1 MVKARKTPK
10 GSDDPEIRLKVRVRQ
25 FAIPPVRDALVIGR
39 QSPVGCVAMK
49 RCIGLLSPDPFEDI
63 HIPDHPIV
71 SDLIVRR
78 HLLLRAPK
86 EQLTD
91 FVLREIAPMMGDT
104 EILVLDLD
112 VEVELEAAL

>member
-1 MVKARKTPK
+1 MVKVRKTIK
-10 GSDDPEIRLKVRVRQ
+10 GSDDPEIKLKVRVRQ
-25 FAIPPVRDALVIGR
+25 FTVPPVRDALVIGR

-49 RCIGLLSPDPFEDI
+49 RCVALLSPDPFEDI
-63 HIPDHPIV
+63 HISDHPTV

-78 HLLLRAPK
+78 DLLLRVPK
-86 EQLTD
+86 ERLTD
-91 FVLREIAPMMGDT
+91 FILREIAPMMGNT

>member
-1 MVKARKTPK
+1 MVNARKTLK

-25 FAIPPVRDALVIGR
+25 FTVPPVRDAMVIGR

-63 HIPDHPIV
+63 HISDHPIV

-78 HLLLRAPK
+78 HLLLRVPK

-112 VEVELEAAL
+112 VEVELETAL